1 MSKPVTQINASTKTC
16 NPAVRDKLVKQ
27 LTEKGILKGTITK
40 KIARQ
45 LYPKARPGQLMTVG
59 PAKLTVVE

>member
-1 MSKPVTQINASTKTC
+1 MSRTITQINASTKSC
-16 NPAVRDKLVKQ
+16 NPVVRDNLVRQ
-27 LTEKGILKGTITK
+27 LTEKGILRGTISK

-59 PAKLTVVE
+59 PATLTVVE